1 LNTKL
6 PLRGE
11 IWQVDLNPTRGSEIK
26 KERPVIVV
34 SSDAIGT
41 LPIKLI
47 APITEWK
54 NAFTNKIWLV
64 PVEPTSSNG
73 LIKKS
78 AIDTLQLR
86 GVDMMRFTRHLGVA
100 SHEVME
106 EITAAIALVIE
117 FT

>member
-1 LNTKL
+1 MNTKL

-11 IWQVDLNPTRGSEIK
+11 IWKVDLNPTKGSEIK
-26 KERPVIVV
+26 KERPVIVI

-54 NAFTNKIWLV
+54 NAFTNKAWLIS
-64 PVEPTSSNG
+64 VEPTASNG
-73 LIKKS
+73 LTKKS

-86 GVDMMRFTRHLGVA
+86 GVDTIRFTQYLGMA
-100 SHEVME
+100 SHAVIEEV
-106 EITAAIALVIE
+106 TAAIALVIE